1 MSRRWVLR
9 KKKDPYYKLAKR
21 KGYRARSAFK
31 LIQINNKFGI
41 IQPGFRVLDLGA
53 APGGW
58 SQVVKE
64 IIGENGLVV
73 AVDIQEIDPIKGVY
87 IIQGDARDEST
98 KREIKAISPYFDAVI
113 SDMSP
118 NLSGI
123 YDIDHLRS
131 IELAETAYSIAK
143 EFLKPHGNFLVK
155 VFQGEEFP
163 KFLEKLR
170 KDFHFVKPYSP
181 PASRKSSSEIYV
193 ICKGYFPWKRR

>member
-1 MSRRWVLR
+1 M
-9 KKKDPYYKLAKR
+9 
-21 KGYRARSAFK
+21 
-31 LIQINNKFGI
+31 
-41 IQPGFRVLDLGA
+41 DLGA

-58 SQVVKE
+58 SQVAKE
-64 IIGENGLVV
+64 IVGENGIVV
-73 AVDIQEIDPIKGVY
+73 AVDIQEMEPIEGVY
-87 IIQGDARDEST
+87 IIQGDARDEAT
-98 KREIKAISPYFDAVI
+98 KREIKAISPFFDAVI

-123 YDIDHLRS
+123 YDIDHFRS

-170 KDFHFVKPYSP
+170 KDFYFVKPYSP

>member
-9 KKKDPYYKLAKR
+9 KKKDPYYRLAKR

-31 LIQINNKFGI
+31 LIQINNRYGVIK
-41 IQPGFRVLDLGA
+41 PGFRVLDLGA

-58 SQVVKE
+58 SQVAKE
-64 IIGENGLVV
+64 IVGEKGIVV
-73 AVDIQEIDPIKGVY
+73 AVDIQEMEPIEGVY

-98 KREIKAISPYFDAVI
+98 KREIKAISPFFDAVI

-118 NLSGI
+118 NLSGV
-123 YDIDHLRS
+123 YDIDHFRS

-170 KDFHFVKPYSP
+170 RDFYFVKPYSP

>member
-1 MSRRWVLR
+1 MSRRWILR
-9 KKKDPYYKLAKR
+9 KKKDPYYRLAKR

-31 LIQINNKFGI
+31 LIQINNKYGI
-41 IQPGFRVLDLGA
+41 IRPGFRVLDLGA

-58 SQVVKE
+58 SQVAKE
-64 IIGENGLVV
+64 IVGENGIVV
-73 AVDIQEIDPIKGVY
+73 AVDIQEMEPIEGVY
-87 IIQGDARDEST
+87 IIQGDARDEAT
-98 KREIKAISPYFDAVI
+98 KREIKAISPFFDAVI

-123 YDIDHLRS
+123 YGIDHFRS

-170 KDFHFVKPYSP
+170 KDFYFVKPYSP